1 MKVRVQYLA
10 QLRSAVGCSEE
21 QIDLPDNSTLSQLLV
36 RLAEQH
42 REAGTHVLNEQKQV
56 RASLLLVVNDAA
68 VSARDA
74 ETTQLSD
81 GDSILLLPP
90 IAGG

>member
-1 MKVRVQYLA
+1 MKVRVQYMA

-21 QIDLPDNSTLSQLLV
+21 QLDLPEGNTLSRLLGQI
-36 RLAEQH
+36 AERH
-42 REAGTHVLNEQKQV
+42 REAKPHLLNENKQV
-56 RASLLLVVNDAA
+56 RPSLLLVVNDVA

-74 ETTQLSD
+74 ETMPLSD